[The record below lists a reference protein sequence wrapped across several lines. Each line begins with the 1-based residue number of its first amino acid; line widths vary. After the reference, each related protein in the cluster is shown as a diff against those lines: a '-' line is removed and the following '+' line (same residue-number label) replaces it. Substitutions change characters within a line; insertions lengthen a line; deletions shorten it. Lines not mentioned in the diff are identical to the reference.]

1 MGKEEQ
7 SIKQRRRLSYRLYP
21 SRSATSPLQ
30 LSRVKCPLPMPQI
43 QQLLGKK
50 AKLWSRKCF
59 VTFLAMTTTCMG
71 ACKSP
76 TSKTDEQLN
85 CHCWFS
91 HTWNVLLLINCYNS
105 ELDANYLNFPCTPML
120 FLLGKIFALQRE
132 QNLRG
137 PGTYKGFSFG
147 KKG

>member
-1 MGKEEQ
+1 MGQKEQ
-7 SIKQRRRLSYRLYP
+7 SIKQRRLSYRLYP

-30 LSRVKCPLPMPQI
+30 LSRVKWPLPMPQI

-76 TSKTDEQLN
+76 TSKTDQQLN
-85 CHCWFS
+85 YHCWFS
-91 HTWNVLLLINCYNS
+91 HTWNVFLLINCYHS
-105 ELDANYLNFPCTPML
+105 
-120 FLLGKIFALQRE
+120 
-132 QNLRG
+132 
-137 PGTYKGFSFG
+137 
-147 KKG
+147 